1 MNVTVN
7 GETTHLADGV
17 TLADVVAER
26 LRTDKGVAAAVDGE
40 IAPKATWA
48 AVVLRDGQAI
58 ELLTAVQGG

>member
-7 GETTHLADGV
+7 GEHADLADGI
-17 TLADVVAER
+17 TLADVVAAR
-26 LRTDKGVAAAVDGE
+26 LSSDRGVAAAVDGE
-40 IAPKATWA
+40 VAPKGTWS